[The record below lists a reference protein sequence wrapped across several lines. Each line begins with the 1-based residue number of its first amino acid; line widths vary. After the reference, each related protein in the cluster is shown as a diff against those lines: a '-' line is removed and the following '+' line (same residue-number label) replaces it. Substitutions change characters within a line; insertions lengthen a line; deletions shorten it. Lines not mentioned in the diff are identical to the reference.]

1 MSLLHLSKLSD
12 LSEMV
17 HGYFINNEKKVWSNA
32 KGGHF
37 MRLYNM
43 RGRRNKYNI
52 KNVWYTPDELFNM
65 TFNK

>member
-1 MSLLHLSKLSD
+1 
-12 LSEMV
+12 
-17 HGYFINNEKKVWSNA
+17 
-32 KGGHF
+32 

-65 TFNK
+65 TFKQ

>member
-1 MSLLHLSKLSD
+1 
-12 LSEMV
+12 
-17 HGYFINNEKKVWSNA
+17 
-32 KGGHF
+32 

-52 KNVWYTPDELFNM
+52 KNVWYAPDELFNM